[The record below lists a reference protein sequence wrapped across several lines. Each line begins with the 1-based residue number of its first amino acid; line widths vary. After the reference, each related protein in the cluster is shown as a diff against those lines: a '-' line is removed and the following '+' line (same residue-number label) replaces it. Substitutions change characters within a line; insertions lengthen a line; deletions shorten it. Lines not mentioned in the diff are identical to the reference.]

1 MIKDSIVRKI
11 TAPNP
16 GVFTGDGTN
25 SYLVGV
31 NDITL
36 VDPGPAISEH
46 IDNLIRWAS
55 KLAFAIG

>member
-36 VDPGPAISEH
+36 VDPGPAISEPVSYTH
-46 IDNLIRWAS
+46 LTLPTIPLV
-55 KLAFAIG
+55 

>member
-46 IDNLIRWAS
+46 IDNLIN
-55 KLAFAIG
+55 LGGN